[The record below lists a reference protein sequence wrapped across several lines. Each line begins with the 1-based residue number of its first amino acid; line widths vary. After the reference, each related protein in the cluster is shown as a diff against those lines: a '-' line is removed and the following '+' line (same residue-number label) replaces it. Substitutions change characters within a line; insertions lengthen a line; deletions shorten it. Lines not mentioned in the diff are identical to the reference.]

1 MLHQLA
7 PQYID
12 TGKVRVVYRHF
23 AFIGPESEWAAQ
35 ATECAA
41 EQDKFW
47 AYTNYVL
54 THQVGENNG
63 SFAKNNLK
71 QFAVA
76 VGGLDVQAFSACLD
90 SNKHSELVK
99 QQTAEGR
106 NRGVRATPSF
116 FINGQ
121 FFEGLPTQQQFA
133 GFFETL
139 LKK

>member
-23 AFIGPESEWAAQ
+23 AFIGAESEWAAQ
-35 ATECAA
+35 AAECAS

-47 AYTNYVL
+47 AYTNHVFSS
-54 THQVGENNG
+54 QAGENRG
-63 SFAKNNLK
+63 AFSKTNLK
-71 QFAVA
+71 QFAVP
-76 VGGLDVQAFSACLD
+76 VGLDVEKFSACVD
-90 SNKHSELVK
+90 SNKYADVVK
-99 QQTAEGR
+99 NQTNEGR
-106 NRGVRATPSF
+106 TRGVRSTPSF

-121 FFEGLPTQQQFA
+121 FVEGLPTQQQFA

>member
-7 PQYID
+7 PQYMD
-12 TGKVRVVYRHF
+12 TSKVRVVYRHF
-23 AFIGPESEWAAQ
+23 AFIGPESEFAAQ
-35 ATECAA
+35 ASECAA

-47 AYTNYVL
+47 AYTNYVF

-63 SFAKNNLK
+63 AFAKNNLK
-71 QFAVA
+71 QFAAAVA
-76 VGGLDVQAFSACLD
+76 LDVQKFSTCLD
-90 SNKHSELVK
+90 SNKYSDLVK
-99 QQTAEGR
+99 QQTNEGKT
-106 NRGVRATPSF
+106 RGVRATPSF